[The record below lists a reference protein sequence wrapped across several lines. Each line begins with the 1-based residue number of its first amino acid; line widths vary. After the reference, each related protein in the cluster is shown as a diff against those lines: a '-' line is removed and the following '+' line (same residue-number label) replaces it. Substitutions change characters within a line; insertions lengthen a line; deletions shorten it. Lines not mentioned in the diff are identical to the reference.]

1 MAKKKDDEE
10 LTPSE
15 KKLARTKAKTEI
27 KEKRGDSAYTQ
38 QFYKKLQRLETAPDA
53 TAAGSAIRQ
62 LAAGA
67 GALPVLS
74 MDLLL
79 GKVRKK
85 IQGNPDISKAE
96 EKRLVKMYEDR
107 MKTVGGKS
115 GRPSPL
121 TRKGRDEKAAVQEAI
136 LSGQGVRSAKA
147 GDRIMDMDPD
157 EYDRRISTY
166 QIDKSLKERAY
177 KKGGKVKTKPTAKL
191 KTIKKFR
198 GDGIASRGKT
208 RGRIV

>member
-1 MAKKKDDEE
+1 MGKKKDDEE

-15 KKLARTKAKTEI
+15 KKLAKTKAKVEMR
-27 KEKRGDSAYTQ
+27 EYRGKTPLTS
-38 QFYKKLQRLETAPDA
+38 QFYNYLQRLENAPDA

-62 LAAGA
+62 FGGA
-67 GALPVLS
+67 FSLLPITMLDQGV
-74 MDLLL
+74 
-79 GKVRKK
+79 GKLRKAFGK
-85 IQGNPDISKAE
+85 NKDISKAE
-96 EKRLVKMYEDR
+96 EKRLVKMFEDR

-121 TRKGRDEKAAVQEAI
+121 TIKGREAKAAEQEAI
-136 LSGQGVRSAKA
+136 LSGQGVLSDTA

-157 EYDRRISTY
+157 EYARRISDYGMKRT
-166 QIDKSLKERAY
+166 LERDAY
-177 KKGGKVKTKPTAKL
+177 KKGGKVKTKPKAKL

-198 GDGIASRGKT
+198 GDGIARRGKT